1 MSSAADLLAS
11 EVMDRAASLLNDTAK
26 SQYTYAAQLPYLN
39 IAVQELQEEFEL
51 NNIPSTQNVS
61 AVIQVAVGVTAITY
75 DAAGTPANPKLPD
88 DMVEPA
94 QLWERVHNI
103 DPFIPMYKRDYLPHY
118 LEGIQ
123 SEQFIYFVWESQQ
136 IKFLPVVQ
144 DNDIKIDYI
153 KQLFNTIT
161 DQNTQIN
168 IINSKTFLEYRT
180 AALCAE
186 FIERNLTS
194 AQGLNNYAVMGMDRV
209 LGIGSKGKQS
219 IFTRRRPFR
228 AGYKKRGWMT

>member
-1 MSSAADLLAS
+1 MSAADLLAS

-26 SQYTYAAQLPYLN
+26 NIYTYVAQLPYLN

-51 NNIPSTQNVS
+51 SNIPVTEETSAIIWVAAGVS
-61 AVIQVAVGVTAITY
+61 AITY
-75 DAAGTPANPKLPD
+75 NAAGTPQNPTLPS

-94 QLWERVHNI
+94 QLWERQHGI
-103 DPFIPMYKRDYLPHY
+103 DPFIPMTKRDYIPHY
-118 LEGIQ
+118 LEDIE
-123 SEQFIYFVWESQQ
+123 SEQFIYFVWQDQQ
-136 IKFLPVVQ
+136 IRFLPAVQ

-153 KQLFNTIT
+153 KQLFNIIT

-168 IINSKTFLEYRT
+168 IINSRTFLEYRT

-194 AQGLNNYAVMGMDRV
+194 AQGLNNYAIMGMDRAK
-209 LGIGSKGKQS
+209 GIGIKGKQT
-219 IFTRRRPFR
+219 IVTRRRPFR

>member
-1 MSSAADLLAS
+1 MSAADLLAS

-26 SQYTYAAQLPYLN
+26 NIYTYVAQLPYLN

-51 NNIPSTQNVS
+51 SNIPITEETSAIIWVAAGVS
-61 AVIQVAVGVTAITY
+61 AITY
-75 DAAGTPANPKLPD
+75 NAAGTPQNPTLPS

-94 QLWERVHNI
+94 QLWERQHGI
-103 DPFIPMYKRDYLPHY
+103 DPFIPMTKRDYIPHY
-118 LEGIQ
+118 LEDIE
-123 SEQFIYFVWESQQ
+123 SEQFIYFVWQDQQ
-136 IKFLPVVQ
+136 IRFLPAVQ

-153 KQLFNTIT
+153 KQLFNIIT

-168 IINSKTFLEYRT
+168 IINSRTFLEYRT

-194 AQGLNNYAVMGMDRV
+194 AQGLNNYAIMGMDRAK
-209 LGIGSKGKQS
+209 GIGIKGKQT
-219 IFTRRRPFR
+219 IVTRRRPFR

>member
-1 MSSAADLLAS
+1 MSAADLLAS

-26 SQYTYAAQLPYLN
+26 NIYTYVAQLPYLN

-51 NNIPSTQNVS
+51 SNIPVTEETSAIIWVAAGVS
-61 AVIQVAVGVTAITY
+61 AITY
-75 DAAGTPANPKLPD
+75 NAAGTPQNPTLPS

-94 QLWERVHNI
+94 QLWERQHSI
-103 DPFIPMYKRDYLPHY
+103 DPFIPMTKRDYIPHY
-118 LEGIQ
+118 LEDIE
-123 SEQFIYFVWESQQ
+123 SEQFIYFVWQDQQ
-136 IKFLPVVQ
+136 IRFLPAVQ

-153 KQLFNTIT
+153 KQLFNIIT

-168 IINSKTFLEYRT
+168 IINSRTFLEYRT

-194 AQGLNNYAVMGMDRV
+194 AQGLNNYAIMGMDRAK
-209 LGIGSKGKQS
+209 GIGIKGKQT
-219 IFTRRRPFR
+219 IVTRRRPFR

>member
-1 MSSAADLLAS
+1 
-11 EVMDRAASLLNDTAK
+11 MDRAASLLNDTAK
-26 SQYTYAAQLPYLN
+26 NIYTYAAQLPYLN

-51 NNIPSTQNVS
+51 SNIPITEETSAIIWVAAGVS
-61 AVIQVAVGVTAITY
+61 AITY
-75 DAAGTPANPKLPD
+75 NAAGTPQNPTLPS

-94 QLWERVHNI
+94 QLWERQHGI
-103 DPFIPMYKRDYLPHY
+103 DPFIPMTKRDYIPHY
-118 LEGIQ
+118 LEDIE
-123 SEQFIYFVWESQQ
+123 SEQFIYFVWQDQQ
-136 IKFLPVVQ
+136 IRFLPAVQ

-153 KQLFNTIT
+153 KQLFNIIT

-168 IINSKTFLEYRT
+168 IINSRTFLEYRT

-194 AQGLNNYAVMGMDRV
+194 AQGLNNYAIMGMDRAK
-209 LGIGSKGKQS
+209 GIGIKGKQT
-219 IFTRRRPFR
+219 IVTRRRPFR

>member
-1 MSSAADLLAS
+1 
-11 EVMDRAASLLNDTAK
+11 
-26 SQYTYAAQLPYLN
+26 
-39 IAVQELQEEFEL
+39 
-51 NNIPSTQNVS
+51 
-61 AVIQVAVGVTAITY
+61 
-75 DAAGTPANPKLPD
+75 
-88 DMVEPA
+88 
-94 QLWERVHNI
+94 
-103 DPFIPMYKRDYLPHY
+103 MYKRDYLPHY

>member
-1 MSSAADLLAS
+1 MSAADLLAS

-26 SQYTYAAQLPYLN
+26 NIYTYAAQLPYLN

-51 NNIPSTQNVS
+51 SNIPVTEETSAIIWVAAGVS
-61 AVIQVAVGVTAITY
+61 AITY
-75 DAAGTPANPKLPD
+75 NAAGTPQNPTLPS

-94 QLWERVHNI
+94 QLWERQHGI
-103 DPFIPMYKRDYLPHY
+103 DPFIPMTKRDYIPHY
-118 LEGIQ
+118 LEDIE
-123 SEQFIYFVWESQQ
+123 SEQFIYFVWQDQQ
-136 IKFLPVVQ
+136 IRFLPAVQ

-153 KQLFNTIT
+153 KQLFNIIT

-168 IINSKTFLEYRT
+168 IINSRTFLEYRT

-194 AQGLNNYAVMGMDRV
+194 AQGLNNYAIMGMDRAK
-209 LGIGSKGKQS
+209 GIGIKGKQT
-219 IFTRRRPFR
+219 IVTRRRPFR

>member
-1 MSSAADLLAS
+1 MSAADLLAS

-26 SQYTYAAQLPYLN
+26 NIYTYVAQLPYLN

-51 NNIPSTQNVS
+51 SNIPITEETSAIIWVAAGVS
-61 AVIQVAVGVTAITY
+61 AITY
-75 DAAGTPANPKLPD
+75 NAAGTPQNPTLPS

-94 QLWERVHNI
+94 QLWERQHGI
-103 DPFIPMYKRDYLPHY
+103 DPFIPMTKRDYIPHY
-118 LEGIQ
+118 LEDIE
-123 SEQFIYFVWESQQ
+123 SEQFIYFVWQDQQ
-136 IKFLPVVQ
+136 IRFLPAVQ

-153 KQLFNTIT
+153 KQLFNIIT
-161 DQNTQIN
+161 DRDTQIN
-168 IINSKTFLEYRT
+168 IINSRTFLEYRT

-194 AQGLNNYAVMGMDRV
+194 AQGLNNYAIMGMDRAK
-209 LGIGSKGKQS
+209 GIGIKGKQT
-219 IFTRRRPFR
+219 IVTRRRPFR